1 MSEKLA
7 IVRQFL
13 DSGLSLKLFAESE
26 CINPDTFKSWVEK
39 YREGS
44 LQYKKS
50 TKRDESEKLALVDSF
65 LASGLPM
72 KTFAD
77 SEGINHS
84 TFRYWVRKYREGT
97 LSK

>member
-1 MSEKLA
+1 MQHKYKRLDMSEKLA
-7 IVRQFL
+7 IV
-13 DSGLSLKLFAESE
+13 
-26 CINPDTFKSWVEK
+26 
-39 YREGS
+39 